1 MSHLS
6 FACRHRFP
14 DGFELDVAFECD
26 RRVTSLFGHSGSG
39 KSSILS
45 ILAGL
50 FKADYARI
58 QLGDRLIADTG
69 QKLFTRPEHR
79 RIGFVFQ
86 DHLLFPHMTV
96 DANLNYGAGRASGGT
111 DISYDRVVE
120 VLELRDLLGR
130 RPGSLSGGQRQ
141 RVALGRALLSR
152 PELLLM
158 DEPLAALDEE
168 LKSRILDYLQR
179 VIEEWH
185 IPTLFV
191 SHGQTEVRRLAEWV
205 YVVHAG
211 HITGQGRPSEAL
223 PDTRHDFEVGA

>member
-6 FACRHRFP
+6 FECRHRFP

-26 RRVTSLFGHSGSG
+26 QRVTSLFGPSGSG

-50 FKADYARI
+50 IKADYARI
-58 QLGDRLIADTG
+58 RVGDRVIEDSG
-69 QKLFTRPEHR
+69 QNLFVRPEHR

-96 DANLNYGAGRASGGT
+96 DRNLNYGAGRASDGT

-120 VLELRDLLGR
+120 VLELRELLSR

-141 RVALGRALLSR
+141 RVALGRALLCR

-158 DEPLAALDEE
+158 DEPLAALDEQ

-191 SHGQTEVRRLAEWV
+191 SHGRGEVRSLAEWV
-205 YVVHAG
+205 FVIDAG
-211 HITGQGRPSEAL
+211 RIIGQGHPDDALSDTRRDDEAL
-223 PDTRHDFEVGA
+223 

>member
-1 MSHLS
+1 MIEVQRL
-6 FACRHRFP
+6 
-14 DGFELDVAFECD
+14 
-26 RRVTSLFGHSGSG
+26 TKLFGNTPVVREVSFSVSAGTLLMLVGGSGSG
-39 KSSILS
+39 KTSTLKTIN
-45 ILAGL
+45 
-50 FKADYARI
+50 
-58 QLGDRLIADTG
+58 RLIEPTSGTVLIEGQDVSALTG
-69 QKLFTRPEHR
+69 HVLR
-79 RIGFVFQ
+79 RGIGYVFQ
-86 DHLLFPHMTV
+86 KVGLFPHMTV
-96 DANLNYGAGRASGGT
+96 DANLNYGAARESGGT

-120 VLELRDLLGR
+120 VLELRELLGR

-168 LKSRILDYLQR
+168 LKSRILVYLQR

-205 YVVHAG
+205 YVVDAG
-211 HITGQGRPSEAL
+211 RITGQGRPSEAL
-223 PDTRHDFEVGA
+223 PDTRHDVEGGA